1 MAVLDGGLFSR
12 PRGKTG
18 GIVFGAARTRTGKQ
32 VTSRLL
38 VPPSN
43 PNTTAQQTQ
52 RNKFSESLAIV
63 RGIGSDIYQDD
74 FNRAVSQLPGFQSL
88 MSTMLKNM
96 DDDKILSAPADINLG
111 SLHFPDTGPT
121 LSAGDSGTI
130 NVSWSSENGDNGTAA
145 DEAVLIGIET
155 NPGATPEARIIK
167 TSEGAA
173 REDTTDSMGGFSAGA
188 EVLVGLYFR
197 GAGTAENLLTK
208 CKWAI
213 GNAGS

>member
-38 VPPSN
+38 VPPAN

-63 RGIGSDIYQDD
+63 RGIGSDVYADD
-74 FNRAVSQLPGFQSL
+74 FNRAISQLPGFQSL
-88 MSTMLKNM
+88 MSVMLKNM
-96 DDDKILSAPADINLG
+96 DDDKILSEPADINLG
-111 SLHFPDTGPT
+111 TLHYPDTGPT
-121 LSAGDSGTI
+121 LTPGSSGSI
-130 NVSWSSENGDNGTAA
+130 NIGWSSELGDNGTAS
-145 DEAVLIGIET
+145 DESVIIAIAT
-155 NPGATPEARIIK
+155 NPDSSPESRVVAIS
-167 TSEGAA
+167 TGAA
-173 REDTTDSMGGFSAGA
+173 REDESDAIGGFSAGA

-197 GAGTAENLLTK
+197 GAGTAENMLTK